1 MRALFATPLLVIA
14 GACAGTT
21 PGTEAPTR
29 DRNRISLEE
38 IDASDRLN
46 AYELIRALRPAW
58 LRARDA
64 GAPLTVYMN
73 GGRVGAGP
81 PTLRS
86 ISRSTIEEIR
96 YYDSRA
102 ATTRFGAGHSGG
114 VVDVRTRG
122 R

>member
-1 MRALFATPLLVIA
+1 MRALIATLLLVTA

-21 PGTEAPTR
+21 PGSSVTR